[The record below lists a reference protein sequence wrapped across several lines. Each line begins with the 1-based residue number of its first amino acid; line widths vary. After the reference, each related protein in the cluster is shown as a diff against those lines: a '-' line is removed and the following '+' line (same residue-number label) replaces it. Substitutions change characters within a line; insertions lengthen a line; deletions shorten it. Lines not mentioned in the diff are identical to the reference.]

1 MSSTMAILIKEV
13 MANMPDTLDTKK
25 EIDEYFKNAM
35 KDIVKEKKEQE
46 AKAKKA
52 KKEVKSEDEADEA
65 VEAKPKKQRKK
76 KEVKSS
82 EDEADVAGEA
92 KPKKQRKKKE
102 ADEAD
107 EAKQEDEANEE
118 GEEAKQEDEAKPEKP
133 SPRRFILQP
142 KKKKAKKEA
151 DEADEAD
158 VAKPKEVDEDGNEIK
173 KPPTEY
179 IIFKKEMGI
188 KIKEMFPD
196 LNYQK
201 TVKRINDL
209 WKIHK
214 AEQQMN

>member
-1 MSSTMAILIKEV
+1 MAILIKEV

-35 KDIVKEKKEQE
+35 KDIVNAKKEQEAEAKKKKEQE
-46 AKAKKA
+46 AKAKKEKKA
-52 KKEVKSEDEADEA
+52 KKEVKTSEDEADEA
-65 VEAKPKKQRKK
+65 DEADVAKPKKQRKK

-82 EDEADVAGEA
+82 EDE
-92 KPKKQRKKKE
+92 
-102 ADEAD
+102 
-107 EAKQEDEANEE
+107 EDEE
-118 GEEAKQEDEAKPEKP
+118 KQLKP
-133 SPRRFILQP
+133 SPRRFIVQP

-151 DEADEAD
+151 DEADE
-158 VAKPKEVDEDGNEIK
+158 AKPKEVDEDGNEIK

-201 TVKRINDL
+201 TVKKINDL

>member
-65 VEAKPKKQRKK
+65 V
-76 KEVKSS
+76 
-82 EDEADVAGEA
+82 EA

>member
-1 MSSTMAILIKEV
+1 MAIIIKEV

-35 KDIVKEKKEQE
+35 KDIVKAKKEQEAEAKKEKKEQE
-46 AKAKKA
+46 AKAKKE

-65 VEAKPKKQRKK
+65 V
-76 KEVKSS
+76 
-82 EDEADVAGEA
+82 
-92 KPKKQRKKKE
+92 
-102 ADEAD
+102 
-107 EAKQEDEANEE
+107 
-118 GEEAKQEDEAKPEKP
+118 EAKPEKP

-151 DEADEAD
+151 DEADE
-158 VAKPKEVDEDGNEIK
+158 AKPKEVDEDGNEIK

>member
-1 MSSTMAILIKEV
+1 MAIIIKEV

-35 KDIVKEKKEQE
+35 KDIVKAKKEQE
-46 AKAKKA
+46 AKAKKE
-52 KKEVKSEDEADEA
+52 KKEAKSEDEADEA

-76 KEVKSS
+76 KEVKS
-82 EDEADVAGEA
+82 EDEEV
-92 KPKKQRKKKE
+92 E
-102 ADEAD
+102 ADEAV
-107 EAKQEDEANEE
+107 
-118 GEEAKQEDEAKPEKP
+118 EAKPEKP

-151 DEADEAD
+151 DEADE
-158 VAKPKEVDEDGNEIK
+158 AKPKEVDEDGNEIK